1 MPLFSVYPR
10 IKELFRVYIQ
20 WYVPDLPANDS
31 LFSRSFFASG
41 VDSSLYPEISTVLH
55 SDPTADQ
62 DHCGRRRFRTRDLCP
77 ESRGATNEPPQPIKI
92 LYSLSF
98 FGAASHVIFLNIG
111 AQGEAGAGHPVAK
124 AEARAGS
131 VSVRGGG

>member
-1 MPLFSVYPR
+1 MFTQGLKNF
-10 IKELFRVYIQ
+10 FVYISSGMYQ
-20 WYVPDLPANDS
+20 ICQPTILYFLDL
-31 LFSRSFFASG
+31 FFASG

-77 ESRGATNEPPQPIKI
+77 ESRGATDEPPQPIKI